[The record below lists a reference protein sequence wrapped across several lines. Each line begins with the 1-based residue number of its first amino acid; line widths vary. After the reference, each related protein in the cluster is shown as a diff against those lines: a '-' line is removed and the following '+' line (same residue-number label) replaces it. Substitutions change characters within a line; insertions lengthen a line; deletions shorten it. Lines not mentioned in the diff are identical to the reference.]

1 MKGNHGKKTAMLV
14 TSMLVAAMSIG
25 QNLQQSIQLTKNE
38 QFEKADKA
46 FKSLINAKSDNG
58 DNYFYEGENFFAW
71 GKMDSA
77 EAAYTKGIKM
87 NATAPLNYAGLG
99 KVRLYQGK
107 TQDATDNFYK
117 AKTLSKSRDAIVL
130 AKIAEAYTGATP
142 PNRDLKQ
149 ALDLLNQ
156 AVQLDSKNADIFI
169 DLGDAQW
176 ASDPTNA
183 SNAIASYEKALK
195 LDPKNVI
202 AILREGMIYQS
213 AANWDLSFQYYQKAS
228 QLDSTFAPAYRQKA
242 EMLAASGRAD
252 DAVAQYKKYLALND
266 ALSAR
271 ARYGKFLFLAKKYDD
286 AITEIQ
292 KVIAKDSSD
301 PVLYRVLAY
310 SQFEKKDY
318 KNGLVSITKF
328 FAKAAKNNTKML
340 ASDFTYYGKILN
352 KNGQDSLAI
361 VKMDQGATMLISQGA
376 SNDASDIYYQMGTI
390 NYLDN
395 NCSGAMM
402 YFNKRIQTNQNDV
415 NTYYYLGKAAYDCK
429 NFQAA
434 DSAFS
439 SVISKRNDL
448 LIGYQWKAYAEEAID
463 SNCETG
469 LAIPICN
476 QYIQKIG
483 ADTIKNKD
491 GLIASFSY
499 LGRCA
504 IAKKDME
511 GAKVWFKRIQGI
523 DPANAQAKLFFDS
536 LRQPVKKP
544 EGKK

>member
-14 TSMLVAAMSIG
+14 TSMLVAVMSMG

-38 QFEKADKA
+38 QFEKADRA
-46 FKSLINAKSDNG
+46 FKSLINAKPDNG

-99 KVRLYQGK
+99 KVRLYQG
-107 TQDATDNFYK
+107 QDASDNFYK
-117 AKTLSKSRDAIVL
+117 AKTLSKSKDATVL

-149 ALDLLNQ
+149 ALDLLSQ
-156 AVQLDSKNADIFI
+156 AVQLDSKNADIYI

-195 LDPKNVI
+195 LDSKNVI

-271 ARYGKFLFLAKKYDD
+271 SRYGKFLFLAKKYDD

-301 PVLYRVLAY
+301 PVLYRILAY

-328 FAKAAKNNTKML
+328 FAKAANSNTKML
-340 ASDFTYYGKILN
+340 ASDYTYYGRILN

-361 VKMDQGATMLISQGA
+361 VKMSQGATMLISQGA

-390 NYLDN
+390 DYLDN

-402 YFNKRIQTNQNDV
+402 YFNKRIQTNPNDV

-429 NFQAA
+429 NYQAA

-439 SVISKRNDL
+439 SVIAKRSDL

-499 LGRCA
+499 LGRCS

-511 GAKVWFKRIQGI
+511 GAKVWFKRIQGL